1 MADPKTGRKRRATIQ
16 AEVMVPVVPG
26 QAELFGEEL
35 ADMVAGTAVAP
46 HPVEPV
52 AAALLPPDLL
62 PAGSPSAGL
71 PSAGQDL
78 LSTAEAT
85 PLTSR
90 KARKVRKSPEGERK
104 HLTLLEV
111 DRLLAATKD
120 NPRTGLRDRCL
131 ILLMFRHGLRVTE
144 ACAMRM
150 DQVDLESRIL
160 QVQRLKGGLSTTQP
174 LRTEEIRLLK
184 NWMAER
190 ERWLRQWRKKEG
202 GTGAALDRHAL
213 FLSTRGTV
221 LSRKTFW
228 ALLRRYGEAAGLAL
242 PPHPHM
248 LRHACG
254 FALADQGADTRLIQD
269 YLGHRNIQHTVRY
282 TATNPVR
289 FEKLWR

>member
-1 MADPKTGRKRRATIQ
+1 MVEAKKGRKRRVAIE
-16 AEVMVPVVPG
+16 AETVVPVVPG
-26 QAELFGEEL
+26 QGELFGGVPAEK
-35 ADMVAGTAVAP
+35 VTVTAAAP
-46 HPVEPV
+46 DPVGPV
-52 AAALLPPDLL
+52 AAALPPD
-62 PAGSPSAGL
+62 L

-78 LSTAEAT
+78 LPVAVAT
-85 PLTSR
+85 PKKR
-90 KARKVRKSPEGERK
+90 QRAPEGERK

-150 DQVDLESRIL
+150 DQVDLESKIL

-184 NWMAER
+184 GWMAVR
-190 ERWLRQWRKKEG
+190 DRWLRQWRKSG
-202 GTGAALDRHAL
+202 GPGAALDRHAL
-213 FLSTRGTV
+213 FLSARGTA

-228 ALLRRYGEAAGLAL
+228 ALLRRYGELAGLSL

>member
-1 MADPKTGRKRRATIQ
+1 MADVKTGRKRKMVIE
-16 AEVMVPVVPG
+16 AEAPIADVPG
-26 QAELFGEEL
+26 QGELFGGIPAETITVT
-35 ADMVAGTAVAP
+35 VAAP
-46 HPVEPV
+46 DPSEPV
-52 AAALLPPDLL
+52 AAVLPPD
-62 PAGSPSAGL
+62 L

-78 LSTAEAT
+78 LSVAVAT
-85 PLTSR
+85 PKKRQRAL
-90 KARKVRKSPEGERK
+90 EGERK

-144 ACAMRM
+144 ACAMRV
-150 DQVDLESRIL
+150 DQVDLESKIL

-184 NWMAER
+184 GWMAER
-190 ERWLRQWRKKEG
+190 ERWLRQWRRKEG

-213 FLSTRGTV
+213 FLSARGTA

-228 ALLRRYGEAAGLAL
+228 ALLRRYGDLAGLAL

>member
-1 MADPKTGRKRRATIQ
+1 MADRKTGRKRQ
-16 AEVMVPVVPG
+16 GVVEAEAPIPVVPG
-26 QAELFGEEL
+26 QRELFEDLPAE
-35 ADMVAGTAVAP
+35 AVTVTAAVP
-46 HPVEPV
+46 DPVESV
-52 AAALLPPDLL
+52 AAVPPPNLL
-62 PAGSPSAGL
+62 PAGSPSAG
-71 PSAGQDL
+71 QDL
-78 LSTAEAT
+78 LPVAVAA
-85 PLTSR
+85 PKKR
-90 KARKVRKSPEGERK
+90 QRAPEGERK

-111 DRLLAATKD
+111 DRLLAATKE

-184 NWMAER
+184 SWMVER
-190 ERWLRQWRKKEG
+190 ERWLRQWRRKEG
-202 GTGAALDRHAL
+202 GTGAALDRQAL
-213 FLSTRGTV
+213 FLSTRGTA

-228 ALLRRYGEAAGLAL
+228 ALLRRYGDLAGLSL

-254 FALADQGADTRLIQD
+254 YALADQGADTRLIQD

-282 TATNPVR
+282 TATNVRR

>member
-1 MADPKTGRKRRATIQ
+1 MADVKTGRKRKVVIE
-16 AEVMVPVVPG
+16 AETVVTVVPG
-26 QAELFGEEL
+26 QGELFGGMPAETVTVMTAAPDPSEPL
-35 ADMVAGTAVAP
+35 AAV
-46 HPVEPV
+46 
-52 AAALLPPDLL
+52 LPPDLL
-62 PAGSPSAGL
+62 
-71 PSAGQDL
+71 SAGQEL
-78 LSTAEAT
+78 LSAAKAT
-85 PLTSR
+85 PKKRRTAS
-90 KARKVRKSPEGERK
+90 EGERK

-144 ACAMRM
+144 ACAMRV
-150 DQVDLESRIL
+150 DQVDLESKIL

-184 NWMAER
+184 GWMAER
-190 ERWLRQWRKKEG
+190 ERWLRQWRKKESG
-202 GTGAALDRHAL
+202 IGVALDRHAL
-213 FLSTRGTV
+213 FLSARGTA

-228 ALLRRYGEAAGLAL
+228 ALLRRYGELAGLAL

>member
-1 MADPKTGRKRRATIQ
+1 MADGKTGRKRQGVIE
-16 AEVMVPVVPG
+16 AETVVPVVPG
-26 QAELFGEEL
+26 QGELFWGMPAEM
-35 ADMVAGTAVAP
+35 ATVTAAAPDPVA
-46 HPVEPV
+46 PV
-52 AAALLPPDLL
+52 AAVPPPD
-62 PAGSPSAGL
+62 L

-78 LSTAEAT
+78 LPVAVAT
-85 PLTSR
+85 PKKR
-90 KARKVRKSPEGERK
+90 QRAPEGERK

-111 DRLLAATKD
+111 DRLLAATKE

-144 ACAMRM
+144 ACAMRV
-150 DQVDLESRIL
+150 DQVDLESKIL

-184 NWMAER
+184 GWMAER
-190 ERWLRQWRKKEG
+190 ERWLRQWRKPDG
-202 GTGAALDRHAL
+202 LSAAPDRQAL
-213 FLSTRGTV
+213 FLSTRGAA

-228 ALLRRYGEAAGLAL
+228 ALLRRYGELAGLSL

-282 TATNPVR
+282 TATNPAR
-289 FEKLWR
+289 FDKLWR

>member
-1 MADPKTGRKRRATIQ
+1 MADGKTGRKRKMVIE
-16 AEVMVPVVPG
+16 AETPITDVPG
-26 QAELFGEEL
+26 QGELFGRMPAETVTV
-35 ADMVAGTAVAP
+35 MTAAP
-46 HPVEPV
+46 DPSEPV
-52 AAALLPPDLL
+52 AAVLPPD
-62 PAGSPSAGL
+62 L

-78 LSTAEAT
+78 LSVAVAT
-85 PLTSR
+85 PKKRQRAL
-90 KARKVRKSPEGERK
+90 EGERK

-144 ACAMRM
+144 ACAMRV
-150 DQVDLESRIL
+150 DQVDLESKIL

-184 NWMAER
+184 GWMAER
-190 ERWLRQWRKKEG
+190 ERWLRQWRKKESG
-202 GTGAALDRHAL
+202 IGVALDRHAL
-213 FLSTRGTV
+213 FLSARGTA

-228 ALLRRYGEAAGLAL
+228 ALLRRYGELAGLAL

>member
-1 MADPKTGRKRRATIQ
+1 MAEARKGRKRQMAIV
-16 AEVMVPVVPG
+16 AETVVPVVPG
-26 QAELFGEEL
+26 QGELFGGIPAETVTVT
-35 ADMVAGTAVAP
+35 VAAP
-46 HPVEPV
+46 DPVESV
-52 AAALLPPDLL
+52 SAASTLDT
-62 PAGSPSAGL
+62 
-71 PSAGQDL
+71 PSAGQEL
-78 LSTAEAT
+78 LSAAEAT
-85 PLTSR
+85 PKKR
-90 KARKVRKSPEGERK
+90 RAAAEGERK

-144 ACAMRM
+144 ACAMRI
-150 DQVDLESRIL
+150 DQVDLESKIL

-184 NWMAER
+184 GWMTER

-228 ALLRRYGEAAGLAL
+228 ALLRRYGELAGLTL

>member
-1 MADPKTGRKRRATIQ
+1 MADGKKGRKRKAVGD
-16 AEVMVPVVPG
+16 AEAPIPAVPG
-26 QAELFGEEL
+26 QGELFEG
-35 ADMVAGTAVAP
+35 ASAAVVAVTDAM
-46 HPVEPV
+46 
-52 AAALLPPDLL
+52 PPEVL
-62 PAGSPSAGL
+62 PAGSPPARLPPAGL

-78 LSTAEAT
+78 LSAAQAT
-85 PLTSR
+85 PQKRR
-90 KARKVRKSPEGERK
+90 KAPEGERK
-104 HLTLLEV
+104 HLTTLEV
-111 DRLLAATKD
+111 DRLLAATKE
-120 NPRTGLRDRCL
+120 NLRTGLRDRCL

-144 ACAMRM
+144 ACTMRV
-150 DQVDLESRIL
+150 DQVDLESKIL

-184 NWMAER
+184 SWMAER
-190 ERWLRQWRKKEG
+190 ERWLRQWRKSG
-202 GTGAALDRHAL
+202 GAGAALDGHAL
-213 FLSTRGTV
+213 FLSTRGTA

>member
-1 MADPKTGRKRRATIQ
+1 MADGKTGRKRRVAIE
-16 AEVMVPVVPG
+16 AETWVPVVPG
-26 QAELFGEEL
+26 QGELFGGMPAE
-35 ADMVAGTAVAP
+35 AVTVTAAAP
-46 HPVEPV
+46 DPV
-52 AAALLPPDLL
+52 ALGSAVPPPDSP
-62 PAGSPSAGL
+62 PAGLSPVGS

-78 LSTAEAT
+78 LPVAVVT
-85 PLTSR
+85 PKKR
-90 KARKVRKSPEGERK
+90 QRAPEGERK

-111 DRLLAATKD
+111 DRLLVATKE
-120 NPRTGLRDRCL
+120 NTRTGLRDRCL

-144 ACAMRM
+144 ACAMRV
-150 DQVDLESRIL
+150 DQVDLESKIL

-184 NWMAER
+184 GWMTER
-190 ERWLRQWRKKEG
+190 ERWLRQWRKPG
-202 GTGAALDRHAL
+202 GTGAALDRQAL
-213 FLSTRGTV
+213 FLSTRGTA

-228 ALLRRYGEAAGLAL
+228 ALLRRYGELAGLAL

>member
-1 MADPKTGRKRRATIQ
+1 MAEAKKGRKRQAVGDAEAPIPAAPGQ
-16 AEVMVPVVPG
+16 GELFDGASAEVV
-26 QAELFGEEL
+26 
-35 ADMVAGTAVAP
+35 AVAD
-46 HPVEPV
+46 
-52 AAALLPPDLL
+52 AMPPEV
-62 PAGSPSAGL
+62 PSAGAQSASMPPARL
-71 PSAGQDL
+71 PPAGTPSAGQDL
-78 LSTAEAT
+78 LSAAQAT
-85 PLTSR
+85 PQKRR
-90 KARKVRKSPEGERK
+90 KALEGERK
-104 HLTLLEV
+104 HLTTLEV
-111 DRLLAATKD
+111 DRLLAATKE

-144 ACAMRM
+144 ACAMQM
-150 DQVDLESRIL
+150 NQVDLESKIL

-184 NWMAER
+184 SWMAER
-190 ERWLRQWRKKEG
+190 ERWLRQWRKSG
-202 GTGAALDRHAL
+202 GAGAALDRQAL
-213 FLSTRGTV
+213 FLSTRGTA

>member
-1 MADPKTGRKRRATIQ
+1 VEILVMADRKTGRKRQ
-16 AEVMVPVVPG
+16 GVVEAEAPIPVVPG
-26 QAELFGEEL
+26 QRELFEDLPAE
-35 ADMVAGTAVAP
+35 AVTVTAAVP
-46 HPVEPV
+46 DPVESV
-52 AAALLPPDLL
+52 AAVPPPDLL
-62 PAGSPSAGL
+62 PAGSPSAG
-71 PSAGQDL
+71 QDL
-78 LSTAEAT
+78 LSVAVGT
-85 PLTSR
+85 PKKR
-90 KARKVRKSPEGERK
+90 QRAPEGERK

-184 NWMAER
+184 GWMVER
-190 ERWLRQWRKKEG
+190 ERWLRQWSQGRSG
-202 GTGAALDRHAL
+202 GTPDRQAL
-213 FLSTRGTV
+213 FLSTRGTA

-228 ALLRRYGEAAGLAL
+228 ALLRRYGDLAGLSL

-282 TATNPVR
+282 TATNVRR
-289 FEKLWR
+289 FERLWR

>member
-1 MADPKTGRKRRATIQ
+1 MVEAKKGRKRRVVIE
-16 AEVMVPVVPG
+16 AETVVPVVPG
-26 QAELFGEEL
+26 QGELFGGVPAEK
-35 ADMVAGTAVAP
+35 VTVTAAAP
-46 HPVEPV
+46 DPVGPV
-52 AAALLPPDLL
+52 AAALPPD
-62 PAGSPSAGL
+62 L

-78 LSTAEAT
+78 LPVAVAT
-85 PLTSR
+85 PKKR
-90 KARKVRKSPEGERK
+90 QRSPEGERK

-150 DQVDLESRIL
+150 DQVDLESKIL

-184 NWMAER
+184 GWMAER
-190 ERWLRQWRKKEG
+190 ERWLRQWRKKG
-202 GTGAALDRHAL
+202 GAGAALDRQAL
-213 FLSTRGTV
+213 FLSARGTA

-228 ALLRRYGEAAGLAL
+228 ALLRSYGELAGLSL

-254 FALADQGADTRLIQD
+254 FALADHGADTRLIQD

>member
-1 MADPKTGRKRRATIQ
+1 MAEAKKGRKRQGVI
-16 AEVMVPVVPG
+16 EVETVVTVVPG
-26 QAELFGEEL
+26 QGELFGGGVPAE
-35 ADMVAGTAVAP
+35 MVTVTMAPETVASGSAVSS
-46 HPVEPV
+46 
-52 AAALLPPDLL
+52 PDSP
-62 PAGSPSAGL
+62 PAGLSSTGS

-78 LSTAEAT
+78 LPVAVVAT
-85 PLTSR
+85 PKKRRT
-90 KARKVRKSPEGERK
+90 ATEGERK

-150 DQVDLESRIL
+150 DQVDLESKIL

-184 NWMAER
+184 GWMAER

-213 FLSTRGTV
+213 FLSTRGTA

-228 ALLRRYGEAAGLAL
+228 ALLRRYGELAGLAL

>member
-1 MADPKTGRKRRATIQ
+1 MADGKTGRKRQRVIE
-16 AEVMVPVVPG
+16 AEAPIPVVPG
-26 QAELFGEEL
+26 QGELFGGMPAE
-35 ADMVAGTAVAP
+35 AVTVTAAAP
-46 HPVEPV
+46 DPVESV
-52 AAALLPPDLL
+52 AAVPPPDLL
-62 PAGSPSAGL
+62 PAGLSPVGS

-78 LSTAEAT
+78 LPVAVAT
-85 PLTSR
+85 PKKR
-90 KARKVRKSPEGERK
+90 QRAPEGERK

-150 DQVDLESRIL
+150 DQVDLESKIL

-184 NWMAER
+184 SWMAER
-190 ERWLRQWRKKEG
+190 ERWLRQWRRKEG
-202 GTGAALDRHAL
+202 GTGAALDRQAL
-213 FLSTRGTV
+213 FLSTRGTA

-228 ALLRRYGEAAGLAL
+228 ALLHRYGELAGLAL

-282 TATNPVR
+282 TATNAQR

>member
-1 MADPKTGRKRRATIQ
+1 MAEAKKGRKRRVAIE
-16 AEVMVPVVPG
+16 AETVVPVVPG
-26 QAELFGEEL
+26 QGELFGGVPAEK
-35 ADMVAGTAVAP
+35 VTVTAAAP
-46 HPVEPV
+46 DPVGPV
-52 AAALLPPDLL
+52 AAD
-62 PAGSPSAGL
+62 L

-78 LSTAEAT
+78 LPVAVAT
-85 PLTSR
+85 PKKR
-90 KARKVRKSPEGERK
+90 QRAPEGERK

-150 DQVDLESRIL
+150 DQVDLESKIL

-184 NWMAER
+184 GWMAER
-190 ERWLRQWRKKEG
+190 ERWLRQWRRKEG
-202 GTGAALDRHAL
+202 GTAAALDRHAL
-213 FLSTRGTV
+213 FLSARGTA

-228 ALLRRYGEAAGLAL
+228 ALLRRYGELAGLAL

>member
-1 MADPKTGRKRRATIQ
+1 MVIE
-16 AEVMVPVVPG
+16 AETVVPVVPG
-26 QAELFGEEL
+26 QGELFGGMPAE
-35 ADMVAGTAVAP
+35 AVTVTGVAP
-46 HPVEPV
+46 DQVEPV
-52 AAALLPPDLL
+52 TAAVLPPDV
-62 PAGSPSAGL
+62 

-78 LSTAEAT
+78 LPVAVAT
-85 PLTSR
+85 PKKR
-90 KARKVRKSPEGERK
+90 QRAPEGERK

-111 DRLLAATKD
+111 DRLLAATKE
-120 NPRTGLRDRCL
+120 NLRTGLRDRCL

-150 DQVDLESRIL
+150 DQVDLESKIL

-184 NWMAER
+184 GWMAER
-190 ERWLRQWRKKEG
+190 ERWLRQWRRKEG

-213 FLSTRGTV
+213 FLSARGTA

-228 ALLRRYGEAAGLAL
+228 ALLRRYGELAGLAL

>member
-1 MADPKTGRKRRATIQ
+1 MAEAKKGRKRRGVIE
-16 AEVMVPVVPG
+16 AETPIPDVPG
-26 QAELFGEEL
+26 QAELFGRMPAET
-35 ADMVAGTAVAP
+35 VTVTTAAP
-46 HPVEPV
+46 DPVEPV
-52 AAALLPPDLL
+52 AAVLPPDLL
-62 PAGSPSAGL
+62 
-71 PSAGQDL
+71 SAGQDL
-78 LSTAEAT
+78 LSAAKAT
-85 PLTSR
+85 PKKRRAAS
-90 KARKVRKSPEGERK
+90 EGERK

-111 DRLLAATKD
+111 DRLLAATKE
-120 NPRTGLRDRCL
+120 NLRTGLRDRCL

-144 ACAMRM
+144 ACTMRM
-150 DQVDLESRIL
+150 DQVDLESKIL

-184 NWMAER
+184 SWMAER
-190 ERWLRQWRKKEG
+190 ERWLRQWRKSG
-202 GTGAALDRHAL
+202 GAGAALDGQAL
-213 FLSTRGTV
+213 FLSTRGTA

-269 YLGHRNIQHTVRY
+269 YLGHRNMQHTVRY

>member
-1 MADPKTGRKRRATIQ
+1 MADGKTGRKRRVAVA
-16 AEVMVPVVPG
+16 AETMVPVVPG
-26 QAELFGEEL
+26 QAELFGWRPAE
-35 ADMVAGTAVAP
+35 MVTVTAAAP
-46 HPVEPV
+46 DPVESV
-52 AAALLPPDLL
+52 SAV
-62 PAGSPSAGL
+62 SPL
-71 PSAGQDL
+71 DPPSAGQEL
-78 LSTAEAT
+78 LSAAEAA
-85 PLTSR
+85 PKKRR
-90 KARKVRKSPEGERK
+90 KAPEGERK

-150 DQVDLESRIL
+150 DQVDLESKIL
-160 QVQRLKGGLSTTQP
+160 QVRRLKGGLSTTQP

-184 NWMAER
+184 GWMAER
-190 ERWLRQWRKKEG
+190 ERWLRQWRKPG
-202 GTGAALDRHAL
+202 GTGAAPDRQAL
-213 FLSTRGTV
+213 FLSTRGAA

-228 ALLRRYGEAAGLAL
+228 ALLRRYGELARLSL

>member
-1 MADPKTGRKRRATIQ
+1 MADRKTGRKRRVAIE
-16 AEVMVPVVPG
+16 AEAPTPAVPG
-26 QAELFGEEL
+26 QGELFGGMPAET
-35 ADMVAGTAVAP
+35 VTVTAAAP
-46 HPVEPV
+46 DPVEPV
-52 AAALLPPDLL
+52 AAALPPDVL
-62 PAGSPSAGL
+62 
-71 PSAGQDL
+71 SAGQGL
-78 LSTAEAT
+78 LSAAEAT
-85 PLTSR
+85 PKKRRTAS
-90 KARKVRKSPEGERK
+90 EGERK

-144 ACAMRM
+144 ACAMRV
-150 DQVDLESRIL
+150 DQVDLDSKIL
-160 QVQRLKGGLSTTQP
+160 HVQRLKGGLSTTQP

-184 NWMAER
+184 GWMAER
-190 ERWLRQWRKKEG
+190 ERWLRQWRRKEG
-202 GTGAALDRHAL
+202 GTAAALDRQAL
-213 FLSTRGTV
+213 FLSARGTA

-228 ALLRRYGEAAGLAL
+228 ALLRRYGELAELSL

>member
-1 MADPKTGRKRRATIQ
+1 MAEARKGRKRQMAIV
-16 AEVMVPVVPG
+16 AETVVPVVPG
-26 QAELFGEEL
+26 QGELFGGIPAETVTVT
-35 ADMVAGTAVAP
+35 VAAP
-46 HPVEPV
+46 DPVESV
-52 AAALLPPDLL
+52 SAASTLDT
-62 PAGSPSAGL
+62 
-71 PSAGQDL
+71 PSAGQEL
-78 LSTAEAT
+78 LSAAEAT
-85 PLTSR
+85 PKKRRAAS
-90 KARKVRKSPEGERK
+90 EGERK

-144 ACAMRM
+144 ACAMRV
-150 DQVDLESRIL
+150 DQVDLDSKIL

-184 NWMAER
+184 GWMAER
-190 ERWLRQWRKKEG
+190 ERWLRQWRKKES
-202 GTGAALDRHAL
+202 GTGLALDRHAL
-213 FLSTRGTV
+213 FLSARGTV

-228 ALLRRYGEAAGLAL
+228 ALLRRYGELAGLAL

>member
-1 MADPKTGRKRRATIQ
+1 
-16 AEVMVPVVPG
+16 
-26 QAELFGEEL
+26 
-35 ADMVAGTAVAP
+35 
-46 HPVEPV
+46 
-52 AAALLPPDLL
+52 
-62 PAGSPSAGL
+62 
-71 PSAGQDL
+71 
-78 LSTAEAT
+78 
-85 PLTSR
+85 
-90 KARKVRKSPEGERK
+90 
-104 HLTLLEV
+104 
-111 DRLLAATKD
+111 
-120 NPRTGLRDRCL
+120 
-131 ILLMFRHGLRVTE
+131 
-144 ACAMRM
+144 
-150 DQVDLESRIL
+150 
-160 QVQRLKGGLSTTQP
+160 
-174 LRTEEIRLLK
+174 
-184 NWMAER
+184 MAER

-228 ALLRRYGEAAGLAL
+228 ALLRRYGELAGLTL

>member
-1 MADPKTGRKRRATIQ
+1 MAEAKKGRKRKAVGDAEAPIPTAPGQ
-16 AEVMVPVVPG
+16 GELFEGAPAEVVLVTDSMLSEV
-26 QAELFGEEL
+26 
-35 ADMVAGTAVAP
+35 
-46 HPVEPV
+46 
-52 AAALLPPDLL
+52 L
-62 PAGSPSAGL
+62 PAGAPPARLPPSGP

-78 LSTAEAT
+78 LSAAQAT
-85 PLTSR
+85 PQKRR
-90 KARKVRKSPEGERK
+90 KAPEGERK
-104 HLTLLEV
+104 HLTTLEV
-111 DRLLAATKD
+111 DRLLAATKE
-120 NPRTGLRDRCL
+120 NLRTGLRDRCL

-150 DQVDLESRIL
+150 DQVDLESKIL

-184 NWMAER
+184 SWMAER
-190 ERWLRQWRKKEG
+190 ERWLRQWRKSG
-202 GTGAALDRHAL
+202 GAGAALDGQAL
-213 FLSTRGTV
+213 FLSTRGTA

>member
-1 MADPKTGRKRRATIQ
+1 
-16 AEVMVPVVPG
+16 MVETEAPIPVVPG
-26 QAELFGEEL
+26 QRELFEDLPAE
-35 ADMVAGTAVAP
+35 AVTVTAAVP
-46 HPVEPV
+46 DPVESV
-52 AAALLPPDLL
+52 AAVPPPDLL
-62 PAGSPSAGL
+62 PAGSPSAG
-71 PSAGQDL
+71 QDL
-78 LSTAEAT
+78 LSVAVAT
-85 PLTSR
+85 PKKR
-90 KARKVRKSPEGERK
+90 QRAPEGERK

-184 NWMAER
+184 GWMVER
-190 ERWLRQWRKKEG
+190 ERWLRQWSQGRSG
-202 GTGAALDRHAL
+202 GTPDRQAL
-213 FLSTRGTV
+213 FLSTRGTA

-228 ALLRRYGEAAGLAL
+228 ALLRRYGDLAGLSL

-282 TATNPVR
+282 TATNVRR
-289 FEKLWR
+289 FERLWR

>member
-1 MADPKTGRKRRATIQ
+1 MTDGKTGRKRRVAIE
-16 AEVMVPVVPG
+16 AEAPTPAVPG
-26 QAELFGEEL
+26 QGELFGGVPAETVTVTD
-35 ADMVAGTAVAP
+35 AAP
-46 HPVEPV
+46 DPV
-52 AAALLPPDLL
+52 ASGSAVSSPDSP
-62 PAGSPSAGL
+62 PAGLSPTGS

-78 LSTAEAT
+78 LPVAVAT
-85 PLTSR
+85 PKKR
-90 KARKVRKSPEGERK
+90 QRAPEGERK

-111 DRLLAATKD
+111 DRLLVATKE

-144 ACAMRM
+144 ACAMRV
-150 DQVDLESRIL
+150 DQVHLESKIL

-184 NWMAER
+184 GWMAER
-190 ERWLRQWRKKEG
+190 ERWLRQWRKKG
-202 GTGAALDRHAL
+202 GAGAALDRQAL
-213 FLSTRGTV
+213 FLSARGTA

-228 ALLRRYGEAAGLAL
+228 ALLRRYGELAGLSL

>member
-1 MADPKTGRKRRATIQ
+1 MADGKKGRKRKVVIE
-16 AEVMVPVVPG
+16 AEAGVPVVPG
-26 QAELFGEEL
+26 QGELFGGMPAETVTVTGVTP
-35 ADMVAGTAVAP
+35 D
-46 HPVEPV
+46 PVEPV
-52 AAALLPPDLL
+52 TAVLPPD
-62 PAGSPSAGL
+62 S

-78 LSTAEAT
+78 LPVAVAT
-85 PLTSR
+85 PKKRRAAS
-90 KARKVRKSPEGERK
+90 EGERK
-104 HLTLLEV
+104 HLTTLEV

-144 ACAMRM
+144 ACAMRV

-184 NWMAER
+184 GWMAER
-190 ERWLRQWRKKEG
+190 ERWLRQWRRKEG

-213 FLSTRGTV
+213 FLSARGTA

-228 ALLRRYGEAAGLAL
+228 ALLRRYGALAGLAL

>member
-1 MADPKTGRKRRATIQ
+1 MADVKTGRKRKMVIE
-16 AEVMVPVVPG
+16 AEAPIADVPG
-26 QAELFGEEL
+26 QGELFGGIPAETITVT
-35 ADMVAGTAVAP
+35 VAAP
-46 HPVEPV
+46 DPSEPV
-52 AAALLPPDLL
+52 AAVLPPD
-62 PAGSPSAGL
+62 L

-78 LSTAEAT
+78 LSVAVAT
-85 PLTSR
+85 PKKR
-90 KARKVRKSPEGERK
+90 QRAPEGERK

-150 DQVDLESRIL
+150 DQVDLESKIL

-184 NWMAER
+184 GWMAER
-190 ERWLRQWRKKEG
+190 ERWLRQWRRKEG
-202 GTGAALDRHAL
+202 GTAAALDRQAL
-213 FLSTRGTV
+213 FLSARGTA

-228 ALLRRYGEAAGLAL
+228 ALLRRYGDLAGLAL

>member
-1 MADPKTGRKRRATIQ
+1 MAEARKGRKRQMAIV
-16 AEVMVPVVPG
+16 AETVVPVVPG
-26 QAELFGEEL
+26 QGELFGGIPAETVTVT
-35 ADMVAGTAVAP
+35 VAAP
-46 HPVEPV
+46 DPVESV
-52 AAALLPPDLL
+52 SAASTLDT
-62 PAGSPSAGL
+62 
-71 PSAGQDL
+71 PSAGQEL
-78 LSTAEAT
+78 LSAAEAT
-85 PLTSR
+85 PKKRRAAS
-90 KARKVRKSPEGERK
+90 EGERK

-144 ACAMRM
+144 ACAMRV

-160 QVQRLKGGLSTTQP
+160 QVQRLSGGLSTTQP

-184 NWMAER
+184 GWMAER
-190 ERWLRQWRKKEG
+190 ERWLRQWRRKEG

-213 FLSTRGTV
+213 FLSARGTA

-228 ALLRRYGEAAGLAL
+228 ALLRRYGELAELSL

>member
-1 MADPKTGRKRRATIQ
+1 VEILVMADRKTGRKRQ
-16 AEVMVPVVPG
+16 GVVEAEAPIPVVPG
-26 QAELFGEEL
+26 QRELFEDLPAE
-35 ADMVAGTAVAP
+35 AVTVTAAVP
-46 HPVEPV
+46 DPVESV
-52 AAALLPPDLL
+52 AADLL
-62 PAGSPSAGL
+62 PAGSPSAGQ
-71 PSAGQDL
+71 GL
-78 LSTAEAT
+78 LSVAVAA
-85 PLTSR
+85 PKKR
-90 KARKVRKSPEGERK
+90 QRAPEGERK

-184 NWMAER
+184 GWMVER
-190 ERWLRQWRKKEG
+190 ERWLRQWRRKEG
-202 GTGAALDRHAL
+202 GTGAALDRQAL
-213 FLSTRGTV
+213 FLSTRGTA

-228 ALLRRYGEAAGLAL
+228 ALLRRYGDLAGLSL

-282 TATNPVR
+282 TATNVRR